1 MDGRGGVSVC
11 VGGRGWGGGMRT
23 DRARHIL
30 RCTDR
35 EIDQTTC
42 KQIGRQTNSQTVTEF

>member
-1 MDGRGGVSVC
+1 MCVSGVGDGGGG
-11 VGGRGWGGGMRT
+11 GGRRT

-42 KQIGRQTNSQTVTEF
+42 KQIGKQTNSQTVTEF